1 MIRSTRGLITTG
13 VLTLVI
19 GLIVMFPARVAI
31 GWFAPAEIAIAGIR
45 GSFWRGSADEAAI
58 NGLYM
63 RDVEWR
69 LNTPR
74 LFTGEL
80 SYSVEATP
88 VSGFFESDVSIG
100 YSGVLILSDLTAA
113 LPLSLMADVA
123 NVPGLQGNVSLTF
136 ERIEIVDGLATAADG
151 TAEFADLMIPIF
163 GRDSLGGYKA
173 EFFTQNNGITA
184 SIEDTD
190 GVLDIAGSLQVSAD
204 RSFEFIALAIAKP
217 KAPQGIRQLLE
228 TLPAQNERG
237 QRELRYAG
245 IL

>member
-1 MIRSTRGLITTG
+1 MIRSKRGLITTG
-13 VLTLVI
+13 VLTLVF
-19 GLIVMFPARVAI
+19 GVIVMFPARVAI
-31 GWFAPAEIAIAGIR
+31 GWFAPAEVAIAGIK
-45 GSFWRGSADEAAI
+45 GSVWRGSANEAAV

-69 LNTPR
+69 LNALR

-88 VSGFFESDVSIG
+88 MSGFLESDVSIG
-100 YSGVLILSDLTAA
+100 YSGALTLSDLTAA
-113 LPLSLMADVA
+113 LPLDLLADVT

-136 ERIEIVDGLATAADG
+136 DRIEIVDGLATAADG
-151 TAEFADLMIPIF
+151 TAQFADLMIPIF

-173 EFFTQNNGITA
+173 EFFTQDNGITA

-190 GVLDIAGSLQVSAD
+190 GVLDIAGSVQVSAD
-204 RSFEFIALAIAKP
+204 RSFEFIALVIAKP
-217 KAPQGIRQLLE
+217 EAPQGIRQLLE
-228 TLPAQNERG
+228 TLPAANELG